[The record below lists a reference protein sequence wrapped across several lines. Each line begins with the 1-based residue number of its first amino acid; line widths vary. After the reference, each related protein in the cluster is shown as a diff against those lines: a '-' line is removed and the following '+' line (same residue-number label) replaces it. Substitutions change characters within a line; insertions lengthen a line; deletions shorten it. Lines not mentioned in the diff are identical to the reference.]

1 MGDLAPQNSP
11 LANDILLV
19 FLSSPRNEEWIS
31 RVESNYPGLQV
42 RWANN
47 HLPDGRFLLP
57 DELPDEVWDGVTMI
71 ISFNPPSLE
80 RLKNVRFVQLTS
92 AGADK
97 WRDHP
102 VYKNPD
108 IPFCTTNGCH
118 PPQIAEWVIGSW
130 LASQHHFLRYS
141 ENQKQGFWEGPMAVD
156 FEDSVGLRM
165 GILGYGAIGRQC
177 GKIAQA
183 MGMEVYAFTRSEKA
197 TPESRKDDSYVV
209 PGTGDPDGLVPSK
222 WFHGASKEAVNNFLA
237 QDLDLLVIGMPLTS
251 ETTGLIGKEQLE
263 ILSKKKT
270 FVSNIAR
277 GPLIKTDALI
287 EALETGKI
295 RAAALDV
302 TDPEPLPKDH
312 PLWKAPNVFITPHVS
327 WRTNGYWERV
337 LGVLETNL
345 GRMHEGKPLINV
357 EQADSVL
364 VINRSFVQNGL
375 AQIVTVVDLS
385 AILEK
390 QTDIL
395 KLPSCHGLESCPQ
408 SGSASVIHY
417 KISISTALEE
427 KFGHFQIAP
436 VDCQFQY
443 RSTISSGACIDFGA
457 AFEKKFRHF

>member
-1 MGDLAPQNSP
+1 MGDLAPQKSP

-19 FLSSPRNEEWIS
+19 FLSSPRNEEWIG

-80 RLKNVRFVQLTS
+80 RLKSVRFVQLTS

-130 LASQHHFLRYS
+130 LASQHHFLRYA

-251 ETTGLIGKEQLE
+251 ETTGLIGKEQFE

-277 GPLIKTDALI
+277 GHLIQTDALI

-312 PLWKAPNVFITPHVS
+312 PLWKAPNVFITPH
-327 WRTNGYWERV
+327 G
-337 LGVLETNL
+337 GVAELVKYIWI
-345 GRMHEGKPLINV
+345 RPLFQKKLCNFLT
-357 EQADSVL
+357 ARFCS
-364 VINRSFVQNGL
+364 
-375 AQIVTVVDLS
+375 
-385 AILEK
+385 LEK
-390 QTDIL
+390 RSSTVFVSDIYL
-395 KLPSCHGLESCPQ
+395 
-408 SGSASVIHY
+408 
-417 KISISTALEE
+417 
-427 KFGHFQIAP
+427 
-436 VDCQFQY
+436 
-443 RSTISSGACIDFGA
+443 SSMF
-457 AFEKKFRHF
+457 

>member
-1 MGDLAPQNSP
+1 MGDLAPQKSP

-130 LASQHHFLRYS
+130 LASQHHFLRYA

-197 TPESRKDDSYVV
+197 TLESRKDDSYVV

-251 ETTGLIGKEQLE
+251 ETTGLIGKEQFE

-277 GPLIKTDALI
+277 GPLIQTDALI

-312 PLWKAPNVFITPHVS
+312 PLWKAPNVFITPHD
-327 WRTNGYWERV
+327 
-337 LGVLETNL
+337 GVTKLIHYIWI
-345 GRMHEGKPLINV
+345 RPRFQKKPRNF
-357 EQADSVL
+357 L
-364 VINRSFVQNGL
+364 VARFRSFVECSSTCMAVGDVHLGAMFQEELHSVLIPNLRSSFVQDGL
-375 AQIVTVVDLS
+375 AGIITMVDLS
-385 AILEK
+385 AVLEK
-390 QTDIL
+390 QTDEL
-395 KLPSCHGLESCPQ
+395 KLLGPHSRPQ
-408 SGSASVIHY
+408 SSLVPRFLCEV
-417 KISISTALEE
+417 SIGTAL
-427 KFGHFQIAP
+427 
-436 VDCQFQY
+436 
-443 RSTISSGACIDFGA
+443 
-457 AFEKKFRHF
+457 EKKFRHL

>member
-1 MGDLAPQNSP
+1 MGDLAPQKSP

-130 LASQHHFLRYS
+130 LASQHHFLRYA

-251 ETTGLIGKEQLE
+251 ETTGLIGKEQFE

-277 GPLIKTDALI
+277 GPLIQTDALI

-312 PLWKAPNVFITPHVS
+312 PLWKAPNVFITPHRLMTGRYR
-327 WRTNGYWERV
+327 RTYQRNWASHPFRKKPCNFLVAALCSY
-337 LGVLETNL
+337 
-345 GRMHEGKPLINV
+345 GKRTSTSDGGDIYVGAMLQEQPHAILIANP
-357 EQADSVL
+357 
-364 VINRSFVQNGL
+364 RSFVQNSL
-375 AQIVTVVDLS
+375 ADNVTVIDIS
-385 AILEK
+385 AILKK
-390 QTDIL
+390 QTD
-395 KLPSCHGLESCPQ
+395 KLEIHGPHGCPQ
-408 SGSASVIHY
+408 SSLTPVCPSE
-417 KISISTALEE
+417 ISINTPL
-427 KFGHFQIAP
+427 K
-436 VDCQFQY
+436 
-443 RSTISSGACIDFGA
+443 
-457 AFEKKFRHF
+457 KKFCHF

>member
-1 MGDLAPQNSP
+1 MGDITPRKSP
-11 LANDILLV
+11 LANDVLLV
-19 FLSSPRNEEWIS
+19 FLSSPRNEEWVN
-31 RVESNYPGLQV
+31 RVESRFPGLEV

-57 DELPDEVWDGVTMI
+57 DELPDEVWDGVTML
-71 ISFNPPSLE
+71 ISFNAPSPS
-80 RLKNVRFVQLTS
+80 RLSKVRFVQLTS

-97 WRDHP
+97 WRDHDI
-102 VYKNPD
+102 YKSPD
-108 IPFCTTNGCH
+108 VPFCTTNGCH

-130 LASQHHFLRYS
+130 LASQHHFLRYA

-177 GKIAQA
+177 GKIAKA
-183 MGMEVYAFTRSEKA
+183 MGMEVYAYTRSEKS

-222 WFHGASKEAVNNFLA
+222 WFHGASQEAVNNFLA
-237 QDLDLLVIGMPLTS
+237 QDLDLLVIGMPLTT
-251 ETTGLIGKEQLE
+251 ETKGLIGKEQFE

-277 GPLIKTDALI
+277 GPLIQTDPLI

-345 GRMHEGKPLINV
+345 ERMHAGKPLINV
-357 EQADSVL
+357 VNKSL
-364 VINRSFVQNGL
+364 
-375 AQIVTVVDLS
+375 
-385 AILEK
+385 
-390 QTDIL
+390 
-395 KLPSCHGLESCPQ
+395 
-408 SGSASVIHY
+408 HY
-417 KISISTALEE
+417 
-427 KFGHFQIAP
+427 
-436 VDCQFQY
+436 
-443 RSTISSGACIDFGA
+443 
-457 AFEKKFRHF
+457 

>member
-1 MGDLAPQNSP
+1 MGDLPPQKSP

-80 RLKNVRFVQLTS
+80 RLKSVRFVQLTS

-130 LASQHHFLRYS
+130 LASQHHFLRYA

-209 PGTGDPDGLVPSK
+209 PGTGDPDGHVPSK

-251 ETTGLIGKEQLE
+251 ETTGLIGKEQFE

-277 GPLIKTDALI
+277 GPLIQTDALI

-312 PLWKAPNVFITPHVS
+312 PLWKAPNVFITPH
-327 WRTNGYWERV
+327 
-337 LGVLETNL
+337 
-345 GRMHEGKPLINV
+345 

-390 QTDIL
+390 QTDKL
-395 KLPSCHGLESCPQ
+395 KLPSCHGLKSCPQ
-408 SGSASVIHY
+408 SGSASIIY
-417 KISISTALEE
+417 CKISISTALEE
-427 KFGHFQIAP
+427 KFRHFQIAP
-436 VDCQFQY
+436 VDCQFQC
-443 RSTISSGACIDFGA
+443 RSTVSNAAGIDFGA
-457 AFEKKFRHF
+457 AFEKKFRCF